1 MSAVWARA
9 RRTGDAKGRRG
20 GQRHCLV
27 ATLAFGMGVAVVVAG
42 LPAPPAHGQEGE
54 RGCPASQ
61 AAHPFADA
69 VGSHHEPAVGCLA
82 ARGVTSG
89 VTRTS
94 YGPGRRVTRGQLAT
108 FVARSIERAGGELPE
123 PRSQGFT
130 DVESSVHADRI
141 RQLAEAGVVAGV
153 DGDHY
158 RPQGAVRRDQ
168 MASFLTGAYEHVIG
182 EPLPAG
188 PDRFDD
194 VDGNP
199 HEDAINRAAEAE
211 LARGVTSTTYAPA
224 TAVRRDRM
232 ASFLARLLDRLVA
245 DEPRTSAAPEN
256 VILLVGDGMGYN
268 MVDAASAFEHGT
280 TRHQVR
286 VNPGA
291 GHHERLGGPS
301 AEAYQEFPQTF
312 AASTAPATGSYDPRT
327 AWSDFHNVLANPTD
341 SAAAGTA
348 LATGRRT
355 TNGTIGLGSQGER
368 LGTVAERAQEAGKA
382 VGAITSTPLSHA
394 TPAAFLAH
402 HHTRADY
409 HTLASQMLDSGANV
423 LMGAGHPRYDNDGHE
438 RPPSYDYLSE
448 GDFRAVEAGETPYRF
463 VDHPDEF
470 AALADESLSVTD
482 PPEPLAELLDG
493 NPPEHVLGL
502 ARAGSTLQQQRS
514 GPTDA
519 PPFAVQPNEAVPSLA
534 TMTRAGLNVLDHASD
549 EGFFAMV
556 EGGGIDWAGHD
567 NQTGRLVEEQM
578 AFDDAV
584 DAVVEWVESSSSWD
598 ETLVVVTADHET
610 GYLAGPG
617 SDPTWQ
623 PLDVRGEGQLPGVSW
638 HTAGHT
644 NQLVPVFAKGAAADR
659 LWEHTRGRDALRG
672 PYLHL
677 TGVARLILGAW
688 EGG

>member
-1 MSAVWARA
+1 MTAVWARVPRVVTTLVLA
-9 RRTGDAKGRRG
+9 IG
-20 GQRHCLV
+20 V
-27 ATLAFGMGVAVVVAG
+27 ATAAAG
-42 LPAPPAHGQEGE
+42 LPLPAAHGQTGE
-54 RGCPASQ
+54 PGCPSSQ

-69 VGSHHEPAVGCLA
+69 VGSHHEPAIGCLA
-82 ARGVTSG
+82 ARGITSG
-89 VTRTS
+89 VTGTS
-94 YGPGRRVTRGQLAT
+94 YGPDRRVTRGQLAT

-123 PRSQGFT
+123 PRPQGFT

-153 DGDHY
+153 DAQHY
-158 RPQGAVRRDQ
+158 RPQGQVRRDQ
-168 MASFLTGAYEHVIG
+168 MASFLTRSYEHVVG

-188 PDRFDD
+188 PDRFGD
-194 VDGNP
+194 VGANA
-199 HEDAINRAAEAE
+199 HAEAINRAAQAE
-211 LARGVTSTTYAPA
+211 LVHGVTTSTYAPA

-245 DEPRTSAAPEN
+245 DEPPASATPEN

-268 MVDAASAFEHGT
+268 MVDAASAFQHGT

-286 VNPGA
+286 VDPRS
-291 GHHERLGGPS
+291 GHHERLGGPP
-301 AEAYQEFPQTF
+301 AEAYEEFPQTF
-312 AASTAPATGSYDPRT
+312 AGSTAPATGSYDPRT
-327 AWSDFHNVLANPTD
+327 AWSDFHNVLAAATD

-348 LATGRRT
+348 LATGHRT
-355 TNGTIGLGSQGER
+355 TNGTIGLGPQGER
-368 LGTVAERAQEAGKA
+368 VGTVAERAQEAGKA

-423 LMGAGHPRYDNDGHE
+423 LMGAGHPRYDDDGHE
-438 RPPSYDYLSE
+438 RPPRYEYLSE
-448 GDFRAVEAGETPYRF
+448 ADFRAVENGETSYHF

-482 PPEPLAELLDG
+482 PADPLVELLDG
-493 NPPEHVLGL
+493 DPPEHVLGL

-519 PPFAVQPNEAVPSLA
+519 APFAVERNEAVPSLA

-567 NQTGRLVEEQM
+567 NQTGRLIEEQV
-578 AFDDAV
+578 AFNDAV
-584 DAVVEWVESSSSWD
+584 DAVVDWVESSSSWD

-610 GYLAGPG
+610 GYLVGPG

-623 PLDVRGEGQLPGVSW
+623 PLEVRGEGQPPGVAW
-638 HTAGHT
+638 HTTGHT
-644 NQLVPVFAKGAAADR
+644 NQLVPLFAKGAAADR
-659 LWEHTRGRDALRG
+659 LWEHTRGRDAVRG

-677 TGVARLILGAW
+677 TGVARLVLGAW
-688 EGG
+688 EAG